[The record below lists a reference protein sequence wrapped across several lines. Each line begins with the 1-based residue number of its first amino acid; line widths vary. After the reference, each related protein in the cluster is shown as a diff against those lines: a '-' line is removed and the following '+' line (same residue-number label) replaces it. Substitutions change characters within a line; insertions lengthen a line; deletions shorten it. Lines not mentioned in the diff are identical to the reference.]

1 MDVLAP
7 RHLNAHGKSRLVI
20 KRLVIKRLMA
30 LLRAIERDG
39 KHCADEAI
47 LAGLFV
53 GAGSVYIAEKLQQ
66 SNAFGLLLL
75 VNASLNL
82 AGPIACALLITM
94 RLGPYWVRY
103 YRLGMGAAWLRG
115 VVPAAVTGAILNFY
129 FLLASVVAGVLISS
143 RQDVIGEFR
152 LVFAAV
158 RPADLALS
166 SLEAS
171 VYVMIAS
178 SWALVESRS
187 SIGKGKPIALVISS
201 VTVHVFA
208 AVMATK
214 IAWIFVRQ
222 IIF

>member
-1 MDVLAP
+1 MVAP
-7 RHLNAHGKSRLVI
+7 LHLNPYGKSRLVI
-20 KRLVIKRLMA
+20 KRLMV

-53 GAGSVYIAEKLQQ
+53 GGGSVFIAEKLHQ
-66 SNAFGLLLL
+66 SNAFAFLLL
-75 VNASLNL
+75 VNTSLNL

-94 RLGPYWVRY
+94 RVSPYWVGY
-103 YRLGMGAAWLRG
+103 SRLGMGAAWLR
-115 VVPAAVTGAILNFY
+115 VVAPAAVTGAILNFY
-129 FLLASVVAGVLISS
+129 FLLASVVAGVLLSS

-152 LVFAAV
+152 LIFAV
-158 RPADLALS
+158 IKPADLAFS

-171 VYVMIAS
+171 VYVMVAS
-178 SWALVESRS
+178 TWALIESRS

-222 IIF
+222 MTF

>member
-1 MDVLAP
+1 
-7 RHLNAHGKSRLVI
+7 
-20 KRLVIKRLMA
+20 
-30 LLRAIERDG
+30 
-39 KHCADEAI
+39 
-47 LAGLFV
+47 
-53 GAGSVYIAEKLQQ
+53 
-66 SNAFGLLLL
+66 
-75 VNASLNL
+75 
-82 AGPIACALLITM
+82 M

-103 YRLGMGAAWLRG
+103 YRLGMGAAWLRV

-143 RQDVIGEFR
+143 RQDVIGEFL

>member
-7 RHLNAHGKSRLVI
+7 RHLNAYGKSRLVI
-20 KRLVIKRLMA
+20 KRLVIKRLIA

-82 AGPIACALLITM
+82 AGPIACALLITV
-94 RLGPYWVRY
+94 RLSPYWVRY
-103 YRLGMGAAWLRG
+103 YRLGMGVAWLRV
-115 VVPAAVTGAILNFY
+115 VVPAAITGAILNFY
-129 FLLASVVAGVLISS
+129 FLLASVVAGILISS
-143 RQDVIGEFR
+143 RQDVIGEFQ
-152 LVFAAV
+152 LVFAAI

-171 VYVMIAS
+171 IYVMIAS
-178 SWALVESRS
+178 TWTLVESKS

-201 VTVHVFA
+201 VTIHVFA
-208 AVMATK
+208 TVMATK